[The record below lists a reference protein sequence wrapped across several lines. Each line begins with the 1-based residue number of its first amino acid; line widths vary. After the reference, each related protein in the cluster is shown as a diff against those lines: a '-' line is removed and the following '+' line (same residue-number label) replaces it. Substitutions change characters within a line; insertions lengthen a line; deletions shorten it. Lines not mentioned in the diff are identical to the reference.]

1 MSFANDQFS
10 LRNSYLKKTGM
21 SLVTLTMEQ
30 LRKKGIHFIF
40 LRVKIIVENRA
51 NTNGNSELKL
61 RPMLCQLILRE
72 NYHLNTLSH

>member
-1 MSFANDQFS
+1 MSFANDEFS
-10 LRNSYLKKTGM
+10 LRNSYLKNWYVSCNADDGAIK
-21 SLVTLTMEQ
+21 
-30 LRKKGIHFIF
+30 KKGIHFIF